1 MPVITRS
8 QLKNIAN
15 DVKVKNDMK
24 VKFIS
29 KLRKLIDICDTAQGK
44 ENKMC
49 IALLVYQN
57 INRDLPVLIE
67 KYSREFWI
75 KFAATVFNKTT
86 EFLYDA
92 KEGNWI
98 NLDKSLVE
106 EFNTELHKTRNFI
119 VPLIKKF
126 SGVSKFEYCII
137 KAKEDIAKMEKL
149 TTRSDVMCF

>member
-8 QLKNIAN
+8 QLKNIT
-15 DVKVKNDMK
+15 NDMK
-24 VKFIS
+24 VTNNMKVENDMKKKFIS
-29 KLRKLIDICDTAQGK
+29 KLRKLLDICDTAQGK

-49 IALLVYQN
+49 ICLLVYQN

-75 KFAATVFNKTT
+75 KFVATVFNKTS
-86 EFLYDA
+86 EFLDEA
-92 KEGNWI
+92 KQGNWI

-119 VPLIKKF
+119 IPLIKKF
-126 SGVSKFEYCII
+126 SGVSKVSKFEYCII
-137 KAKEDIAKMEKL
+137 KAKEDIFAMEK
-149 TTRSDVMCF
+149 